1 MPHPSEQ
8 SAPSGLRA
16 RLHTIIF
23 ESDTPAGRAFD
34 VALLWAIVL
43 SVLAVMLESVES
55 IRVQH
60 GQTIRVLEWC
70 FTVLFTLEYVLRL
83 LSVNRPLLYASSF
96 FGLVDLLAIL
106 PSVLSLVLPGMQSLL
121 VVRVLRLL
129 RVFRVLKLA
138 SFLGEA
144 DVLLTALRASRQK
157 IIVFLGAVLSTVV
170 IMGSVMYMV
179 EGSANGFDSIPRG
192 MYWAVVTMTTVGY
205 GDLSP
210 KTVPGQF
217 IASVLMIM
225 GYGILAVPTGIVS
238 VELAQATRQHAIDPR
253 ACPGCGLEGHD
264 LDARHCKRCGNVL

>member
-34 VALLWAIVL
+34 VGLLWAIVL
-43 SVLAVMLESVES
+43 SVLAVMLESVEP

-60 GQTIRVLEWC
+60 GQAIRVLEWC

>member
-34 VALLWAIVL
+34 VGLLWAIVL

-55 IRVQH
+55 IRIQY
-60 GQTIRVLEWC
+60 GQAIRVLEWC

-106 PSVLSLVLPGMQSLL
+106 PSVLSPVLPGMQSLL